1 MLIVVWP
8 IEGKKLSC
16 STRGHVVITDR
27 PREDGG
33 SNSGCTSGELLL
45 MAAGSCAMGS
55 LRKALS
61 EYCLAPDEILVEVEF
76 TPAADLDTR
85 DGILIAVSLAD
96 RALAVGA
103 DAIASA
109 ATSGGVVSRLQLG
122 SKIEV
127 RARPLRS

>member
-1 MLIVVWP
+1 MLIVVRL
-8 IEGKKLSC
+8 IGDKKLSC
-16 STRGHVVITDR
+16 STRGHVVVTDR
-27 PREDGG
+27 KSEDGG

-122 SKIEV
+122 SNIEV
-127 RARPLRS
+127 RSRPLRT

>member
-1 MLIVVWP
+1 LIIIRP

-16 STRGHVVITDR
+16 STRGHAVVTDR
-27 PREDGG
+27 KSEDGG

-55 LRKALS
+55 LRNALS
-61 EYCLAPDEILVEVEF
+61 EYCLSRDESTVQVEF
-76 TPAADLDTR
+76 TPAADPDER
-85 DGILIAVSLAD
+85 DGILITVRLAD

-103 DAIASA
+103 DTITRA

-122 SKIEV
+122 STIKV
-127 RARPLRS
+127 QTRPLPS